1 MKCTR
6 YLKLVSLCL
15 SDGGIGYSSET
26 SYIHFTNKSRVLL
39 DLFEKE
45 IRKFTASKIHEQKK
59 PRGITL
65 RVFDKNLIDELIKI
79 SPSFRTKPCN
89 HFPSCPYLKADKIN
103 LRLKHPHIES
113 NGLIWSE
120 VKIPENLFK
129 NKKDKSE
136 FLRIYASCDGYPS
149 IFPRKDSWSAV
160 ERIVAIVCH
169 HPMLK
174 ERLSKLLEDLKV
186 PHTMKE
192 NSLEMRSKEAIEK
205 FEKEIGFVDNV
216 KMTGNSKY
224 WEGIPKNEI
233 LRKILKSYE
242 VKFESRDPNY
252 VINQLKKL

>member
-26 SYIHFTNKSRVLL
+26 SYIHFTNKSSVLL
-39 DLFEKE
+39 DLFKKE
-45 IRKFTASKIHEQKK
+45 IQKFSSSKIHEQKK

-65 RVFDKNLIDELIKI
+65 RVFDKNLVDELMKI
-79 SPSFRTKPCN
+79 SPSFRTKSCD
-89 HFPSCPYLKADKIN
+89 HFPVCPYLKNGKIN
-103 LRLKHPHIES
+103 LRHNHPHVRL

-120 VKIPENLFK
+120 IKIPENLFL
-129 NKKDKSE
+129 NKKGKSE
-136 FLRIYASCDGYPS
+136 FLKIYISCDGYPS

-169 HPMLK
+169 HPLLK
-174 ERLSKLLEDLKV
+174 QRLNQLLDDLKV
-186 PHTMKE
+186 PHTVKE

-205 FEKEIGFVDNV
+205 FQKEIGFVDGV
-216 KMTGNSKY
+216 KMTGNSDY
-224 WEGIPKNEI
+224 WEGTTKNEV
-233 LRKILKSYE
+233 LRKILKSYD
-242 VKFESRDPNY
+242 VKFKSRYPSY